1 VPVRLTA
8 REDDVTEEPDGVLNA
23 EVPHTARIWNYWL
36 GGKDN
41 FAADRAVGDQVQ
53 QHLPDI
59 VTSARADRAFLK
71 RAVRHLVGEAGIRQ
85 FLDVG
90 AGLPTADNTHEVAQA
105 LAPECRIVYC
115 DNDPLVLGHAR
126 ALLTSVPE
134 GATDYIDAEARDTG
148 TILAGARRTLDFDRP
163 IAVMLLGILNFIG
176 DDDEA
181 FGVVRDL
188 MAAVPSGSYL
198 AVAHPTLEIK
208 PAESAAAAA
217 QWNET
222 ATPPITLR
230 YKADMLRWFDG
241 LDLLDPGV
249 VTCTRWRPEP
259 GDPTAHTDVY
269 QFCGVARKP

>member
-1 VPVRLTA
+1 VF
-8 REDDVTEEPDGVLNA
+8 DEPGATLNFK
-23 EVPHTARIWNYWL
+23 VPHTARIWNYWL

-41 FAADRAVGDQVQ
+41 FAADRAIGDQVQ
-53 QHLPDI
+53 RHLPDI

-71 RAVRHLVGEAGIRQ
+71 RVVRHLVGEAGIRQ

-90 AGLPTADNTHEVAQA
+90 TGLPTADNTHEVAQSV
-105 LAPECRIVYC
+105 APCCRIVYC
-115 DNDPLVLGHAR
+115 DNDPLVLVHAR
-126 ALLTSVPE
+126 ALLTSSHQGV
-134 GATDYIDAEARDTG
+134 TDYIDADARDTE
-148 TILAGARRTLDFDRP
+148 TILEVARKTLDFGAP
-163 IAVMLLGILNFIG
+163 IAVMLLGVLNFIG

-181 FGVVRDL
+181 LGVVRRL

-198 AVAHPTLEIK
+198 AVAHPTLEIR
-208 PAESAAAAA
+208 PEASAAAAR

-230 YKADMLRWFDG
+230 YKAGMLRWFEG
-241 LDLLDPGV
+241 LDLLEPGV

-259 GDPTAHTDVY
+259 GDRTAETDVY